1 MKASYLAAALVL
13 AGCASTGDKGRAAIQ
28 ATDLPPCQI
37 VADDETRSWRL
48 VAGDGFT
55 FCVPETW
62 ATRRGAWRGDGASLT
77 WEPAGPP
84 RSREIG
90 YRVTTVRGEDLA
102 KLQRQG
108 HLPDGRFPLPRV
120 FVEDVA
126 GIPVEFS
133 THHRDGRHHVSAQW
147 PHPSAI
153 RFRGQSAHADGIVL
167 LTDILRTVR
176 LVD

>member
-90 YRVTTVRGEDLA
+90 YRVTTVRGDD
-102 KLQRQG
+102 LQRAIDA
-108 HLPDGRFPLPRV
+108 LPAAPRV

-126 GIPVEFS
+126 GVRVEF
-133 THHRDGRHHVSAQW
+133 TVYQRDGRHNIRARW
-147 PHPSAI
+147 PHPHAI
-153 RFRGQSAHADGIVL
+153 RLEGSAAEPAGIL
-167 LTDILRTVR
+167 LLGNIIRTVR
-176 LVD
+176 LLD